1 MELTNKLSAIGDAIR
16 KKTGKS
22 ELLTLDA
29 MPGEIAS
36 IETGGGGSI
45 EVEPIVLT
53 GACNYACAG
62 AIASKYIEL
71 FGSTV
76 STKDIFNA
84 YNMFMSYSLEKIPF
98 DINIK
103 STQTNVNIG
112 EIFSNATKLKVLP
125 KINNYTFYDTMG
137 MFQSCQNLREIPQDY
152 FDNWDF
158 SIAENATQSY
168 IHYHSRMFNGCY
180 SLRKLPLDW
189 VKHMNPAIN
198 TTSALYYSGFNGC
211 YALDELINIP
221 IPYTADWISDG
232 FGYMVNSCYRLRNLT
247 FETNKDGS
255 PLVKNWKSQRIDLAT
270 SIGYSGSGYQ
280 NTLILK
286 YNSGI
291 TADKEVV
298 DDATYQA
305 LKNDPDWFTCD
316 INYSRYNHDSAVRTI
331 NTLPDTSAYLATA
344 GGTNTI
350 KFKGTAGAL
359 TDGGAINT
367 LTEEEIAVA
376 TAKGW
381 TVSLV

>member
-1 MELTNKLSAIGDAIR
+1 MEVTNKLSAIGDAIR
-16 KKTGKS
+16 EKTGKS

-36 IETGGGGSI
+36 IETGGGGSV

-158 SIAENATQSY
+158 SVAENATQSY

-232 FGYMVNSCYRLRNLT
+232 FPYMVSNCYRLRNLT

-270 SIGYSGSGYQ
+270 STGYSGSDYC

-291 TADKEVV
+291 TADKEVK

-305 LKNDPDWFTCD
+305 LKEDPDWFSSFPD
-316 INYSRYNHDSAVRTI
+316 YSRYNHDSAVNTI
-331 NTLPDTSAYLATA
+331 NSLPDTSAYLATA

-350 KFKGTAGAL
+350 RFRGTAGAK

-381 TVSLV
+381 TVSLT

>member
-16 KKTGKS
+16 EKTGKS

-29 MPGEIAS
+29 MPLEIAS
-36 IETGGGGSI
+36 IETGGGGSV

-84 YNMFMSYSLEKIPF
+84 TNMFMSYSLEEIPF

-103 STQTNVNIG
+103 PNQKYVDIG
-112 EIFSNATKLKVLP
+112 DIFHGATKLKVLP
-125 KINNYTFYDTMG
+125 KINNYTFYNMIG
-137 MFQSCQNLREIPQDY
+137 MFQDCQNLREIPQDY

-158 SIAENATQSY
+158 SVVENSTSAY
-168 IHYHSRMFNGCY
+168 LHYHSRMFAGCY

-189 VKHMNPAIN
+189 VKHMNPATN
-198 TTSALYYSGFNGC
+198 ATSTLYYSGFNQC
-211 YALDELINIP
+211 YVLDELINIP
-221 IPYTADWISDG
+221 IPYIANWTSNG
-232 FGYMVNSCYRLRNLT
+232 FSYMVYMCYRLRNLT
-247 FETNKDGS
+247 FETNEDRS
-255 PLVKNWKSQRIDLAT
+255 PLVKNWKSQIIDLST
-270 SIGYSGSGYQ
+270 TIGYSGSDYY
-280 NTLILK
+280 NTYILN

-291 TADKEVV
+291 TADKEVK

-305 LKNDPDWFTCD
+305 LKDDPDWFTGNY
-316 INYSRYNHDSAVRTI
+316 NYSRYNKTSAINTI
-331 NTLPDTSAYLATA
+331 NSLPDTSAYLATA

-350 KFKGTAGAL
+350 KFKGAAGAL

-367 LTEEEIAVA
+367 LAEEEIAVA

-381 TVSLV
+381 TVSMV